1 MTLTLS
7 RSRGLTL
14 TLLLTP
20 LPLPNPGT
28 WYSDDQEFDHE
39 LITHLRNAAIG
50 LVQREVQATVAQVLR
65 LPGSLGLTRGLTATS
80 ASQ

>member
-65 LPGSLGLTRGLTATS
+65 LTQAHSG
-80 ASQ
+80 